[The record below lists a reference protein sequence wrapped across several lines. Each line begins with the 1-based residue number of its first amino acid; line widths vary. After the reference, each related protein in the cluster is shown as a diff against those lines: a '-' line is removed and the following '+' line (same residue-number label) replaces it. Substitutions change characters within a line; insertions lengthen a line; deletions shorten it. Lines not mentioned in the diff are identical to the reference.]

1 MEGAMALEVAKVI
14 TIWSDPFG
22 KRTRAIYNIR
32 KRIAAGVM
40 NRAQMGADASGVAQ
54 AIENLTRLKFEE
66 ARLILPLDIS
76 GWSVKENPTQG
87 FSVLRQAFQEF
98 LGAPGDSTKRSK
110 TRIFVPAP
118 LPDVLGGNETYLD
131 PDNSGVEAFIEAV
144 MNNALTVG
152 GTNIVAVGRS
162 NVRTRVTRK

>member
-1 MEGAMALEVAKVI
+1 MALQVAKVI
-14 TIWSDPFG
+14 TVWSDPFG
-22 KRTRAIYNIR
+22 KRTRAIFNIQ
-32 KRIAAGVM
+32 KRITAGVM

-66 ARLILPLDIS
+66 ARLVLPLDIS
-76 GWSVKENPTQG
+76 GWNVKDEPVEG
-87 FSVLRQAFQEF
+87 FSVMRQAYQEF

-110 TRIFVPAP
+110 TRLFIPAP

-131 PDNSGVEAFIEAV
+131 PDNADVSNFIDVVKA
-144 MNNALTVG
+144 NALTVG
-152 GTNIVAVGRS
+152 GTDLVASGRS

>member
-1 MEGAMALEVAKVI
+1 MALPVAKVI

-22 KRTRAIYNIR
+22 KRTRSVYNIQ
-32 KRIAAGVM
+32 KRITAGVM

-66 ARLILPLDIS
+66 AHLVLPLDIS
-76 GWSVKENPTQG
+76 GWSLKDEPDEG
-87 FSVLRQAFQEF
+87 SSVLRQAFQEF

-110 TRIFVPAP
+110 TRIFIPAP
-118 LPDVLGGNETYLD
+118 RPDVLGGNETYLD
-131 PDNSGVEAFIEAV
+131 PDNGDVSSFIDAV
-144 MNNALTVG
+144 KANALTVG
-152 GTNIVAVGRS
+152 GTALVASGRS